1 MHDKN
6 TVRKLSLN
14 EYLTLRSLQS
24 PVSDFM
30 IDKLRI
36 PHGLTKRQEDK
47 LMHEADKARNDYSEQ
62 RNAAIRDY
70 EDLVKQGKITI
81 PSPLEVCIRNAQGH
95 PDNASVQASKRM
107 LEKRLI
113 KKITLYQT
121 QTVETKKYKNAL
133 QYVMSEL
140 LPEVQ
145 RMNTNFIMCI
155 CLDNE
160 GNLSRVISNFGK
172 MNPEEMIR
180 EALQVKTDSVYFV
193 QASFNTD
200 VALEEVKDFLEQCQF
215 NGIKVLE
222 TYLYDKS
229 IQEYIC
235 IDDVLQ
241 DNVLQSILKL

>member
-1 MHDKN
+1 MNDKN

-14 EYLTLRSLQS
+14 EYLASRSLQS

-30 IDKLRI
+30 IDKLKI

-62 RNAAIRDY
+62 RNAAIREY
-70 EDLVKQGKITI
+70 EDLVKQGKISI

-145 RMNTNFIMCI
+145 RMSTNFTMCI
-155 CLDNE
+155 CLNNE

-172 MNPEEMIR
+172 MDQEEIIQ
-180 EALQVKTDSVYFV
+180 EAIQGKTDSVYLL
-193 QASFNTD
+193 QTSANND
-200 VALEEVKDFLEQCQF
+200 ELLEEVKEFFEQCQY
-215 NGIKVLE
+215 NGIQVLD
-222 TYLYDKS
+222 TYLYDKRNE
-229 IQEYIC
+229 EYIC

-241 DNVLQSILKL
+241 DNVLQSVIKL